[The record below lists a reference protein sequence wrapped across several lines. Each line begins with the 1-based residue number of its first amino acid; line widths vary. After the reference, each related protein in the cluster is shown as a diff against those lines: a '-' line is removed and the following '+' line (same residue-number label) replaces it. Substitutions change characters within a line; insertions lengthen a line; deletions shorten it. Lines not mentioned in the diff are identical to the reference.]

1 VNTLSK
7 NTNKILT
14 AILAVGILFFIAACG
29 RNRNEVIDLVIES
42 RGLFPSQHAVDIVS
56 LVSDSG
62 ITRYRMTAPVWKIFD
77 QADPP
82 FWEFP
87 EGIYLERFDTDLNVD
102 ANIRSDYAK
111 NFVREELW
119 KLVGNVD
126 ATNLEGYRYETER
139 LFWDQR
145 AEEIRSDTTVR
156 VTDPSG
162 LIMYGDGFVSDQQLL
177 NAVLTNARGV
187 ITITEE
193 EE

>member
-1 VNTLSK
+1 M
-7 NTNKILT
+7 
-14 AILAVGILFFIAACG
+14 AVGILFFTIACG
-29 RNRNEVIDLVIES
+29 GNRNEVIDLTVED
-42 RGLFPSQHAVDIVS
+42 RGQFPSLRAVDVVS
-56 LVSDSG
+56 LMSDSG
-62 ITRYRMTAPVWKIFD
+62 ITRYRKIAPVWKIFD
-77 QADPP
+77 KADPP

-87 EGIYLERFDTDLNVD
+87 EGIYIERFDIDLNVD

-111 NFVREELW
+111 YFEREGLW

-139 LFWDQR
+139 LFWDER

-162 LIMYGDGFVSDQQLL
+162 VIMYGDGFVSDQQLL

-187 ITITEE
+187 ITVTEE
-193 EE
+193 E

>member
-1 VNTLSK
+1 MNNLNK
-7 NTNKILT
+7 NITTKILI
-14 AILAVGILFFIAACG
+14 AIMAVGILFFTIACG
-29 RNRNEVIDLVIES
+29 GNRNEVIDLTVED
-42 RGLFPSQHAVDIVS
+42 RGQFPSLRAVDVVS
-56 LVSDSG
+56 LMSDSG
-62 ITRYRMTAPVWKIFD
+62 ITRYRKIAPVWKIFD
-77 QADPP
+77 KADPP

-87 EGIYLERFDTDLNVD
+87 EGIYIERFDIDLNVD

-111 NFVREELW
+111 YFEREGLW

-139 LFWDQR
+139 LFWDER

-162 LIMYGDGFVSDQQLL
+162 VIMYGDGFVSDQQLL

-187 ITITEE
+187 ITVTEE
-193 EE
+193 E